1 MKVMFR
7 NVFYRSI
14 GVLLSVA
21 MLCGCAAQGNSGD
34 IAGDAGSLASS
45 TLASNISASDT
56 EVSVVLLSDDVS
68 EESVNKVKDAWQRL
82 SEVVPLSDIEFAIG
96 PATSQVKRDGL
107 VNFNEK
113 EIGDDNFTELFT
125 DKCTDLS
132 YWKTVGLSEYVFGYT
147 PVNTEDEVKE
157 YLDKRE
163 EKTLPL
169 FALFFSEKFTEES
182 ELQMSRDC
190 AYFLTK
196 YAMEKYSYNGFAAN
210 EYRSEWLEGLGST
223 SDFRFDEIDEVV
235 EASTVIKKGT
245 AVYVTCAGNT
255 WEIRDVEWLKTADE
269 VYNVL
274 YETEEG
280 IRKLC
285 KRIAA
290 ESDIY
295 DEESFR
301 KDVSVIPTDKGKVS
315 MGGDGVIKL
324 ANPFHFIHEYVH
336 CTLSYSY
343 EEMWLVDGLAEY
355 YSLEYKDDY
364 TYNHNNWSDRKR
376 KWFDEGIMDEE
387 SRAQI
392 EQAGAMEYEETVR
405 DNYLIL
411 KEKDKEKNKQNTD
424 FVYAEGLAYLTF
436 FGSEN
441 REMLVAYTGTLRDVY
456 YNEQGIELT
465 DRVGNELDYNAAMV
479 ITTDLIA
486 EYGVDSIISSTGSFE
501 KDFGQT
507 SDEYIQNYLDN
518 KSYMHFIEE

>member
-1 MKVMFR
+1 
-7 NVFYRSI
+7 
-14 GVLLSVA
+14 
-21 MLCGCAAQGNSGD
+21 
-34 IAGDAGSLASS
+34 
-45 TLASNISASDT
+45 
-56 EVSVVLLSDDVS
+56 
-68 EESVNKVKDAWQRL
+68 
-82 SEVVPLSDIEFAIG
+82 
-96 PATSQVKRDGL
+96 
-107 VNFNEK
+107 
-113 EIGDDNFTELFT
+113 
-125 DKCTDLS
+125 
-132 YWKTVGLSEYVFGYT
+132 
-147 PVNTEDEVKE
+147 
-157 YLDKRE
+157 
-163 EKTLPL
+163 
-169 FALFFSEKFTEES
+169 
-182 ELQMSRDC
+182 MSRDC
-190 AYFLTK
+190 AYYLTK
-196 YAMEKYSYNGFAAN
+196 YAMEKYSYNDFAAN
-210 EYRSEWLEGLGST
+210 EYRSEWLAGLGST
-223 SDFRFDEIDEVV
+223 SDFRFDVIDEVV

-245 AVYVTCAGNT
+245 AVYVKCAGNT

-269 VYNVL
+269 VYSFL

-411 KEKDKEKNKQNTD
+411 KEKDIDNKEK
-424 FVYAEGLAYLTF
+424 
-436 FGSEN
+436 
-441 REMLVAYTGTLRDVY
+441 
-456 YNEQGIELT
+456 
-465 DRVGNELDYNAAMV
+465 
-479 ITTDLIA
+479 
-486 EYGVDSIISSTGSFE
+486 IIKTMSF
-501 KDFGQT
+501 
-507 SDEYIQNYLDN
+507 
-518 KSYMHFIEE
+518 